1 MVTCLIYTS
10 KNNIY
15 IYIYILHKNQLFYN
29 QQWETERPTQ
39 KSIINVTPKAKK
51 EVNVIATSSLSYTHA
66 YTHQKT
72 HIGIETGGTPLP
84 QYPNLISLTLTQ
96 ALLHVH
102 KLKHTDR
109 ITQRKKK
116 KKWETHH
123 HHQQEKL
130 QVQEE
135 EEVVVGVLASRHR
148 AAAKWGWREG
158 RGRRRRMSFFPV
170 TSRKKVKGGGERC
183 RSELGYFAVVRAV
196 GSDGWTISALLL
208 SAARSLLMKKIS
220 FFDSIAYSA
229 IGVYNNTQLTSSGLS

>member
-1 MVTCLIYTS
+1 MIHLYFGYLFNLYIKKQY
-10 KNNIY
+10 IY

-116 KKWETHH
+116 KMRNPSSSSAGKVTGTGRGGGGGGSSGKSTPCCSKVGLKRGPWTP
-123 HHQQEKL
+123 
-130 QVQEE
+130 EE
-135 EEVVVGVLASRHR
+135 DELLSSYIKKEG
-148 AAAKWGWREG
+148 EG
-158 RGRRRRMSFFPV
+158 RWRTLPKRAGLLRCGKSCRLRWMNYLRPS
-170 TSRKKVKGGGERC
+170 VKRGQIAPDEEDLILRLH
-183 RSELGYFAVVRAV
+183 RLLGNRY
-196 GSDGWTISALLL
+196 I
-208 SAARSLLMKKIS
+208 
-220 FFDSIAYSA
+220 
-229 IGVYNNTQLTSSGLS
+229 

>member
-1 MVTCLIYTS
+1 MIHLYFGYLFNLYIKKQY
-10 KNNIY
+10 IY

-102 KLKHTDR
+102 TLKHTDR

-116 KKWETHH
+116 KN
-123 HHQQEKL
+123 EKPIIII
-130 QVQEE
+130 
-135 EEVVVGVLASRHR
+135 SRKSYR
-148 AAAKWGWREG
+148 YRK
-158 RGRRRRMSFFPV
+158 RRRWWWEFWQVDTVLQQSGAEERAV
-170 TSRKKVKGGGERC
+170 DAGGGWASFQLHQER
-183 RSELGYFAVVRAV
+183 RWRAV
-196 GSDGWTISALLL
+196 AN
-208 SAARSLLMKKIS
+208 AAEASWATSLW
-220 FFDSIAYSA
+220 
-229 IGVYNNTQLTSSGLS
+229 